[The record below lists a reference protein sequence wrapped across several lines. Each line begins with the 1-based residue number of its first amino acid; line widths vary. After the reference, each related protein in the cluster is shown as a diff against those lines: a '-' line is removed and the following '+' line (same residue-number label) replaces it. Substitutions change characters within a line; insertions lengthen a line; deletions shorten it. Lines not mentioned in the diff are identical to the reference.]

1 MDNMWIAVLVVGV
14 SASYMF
20 SDWVRAR
27 HGYPIKDDDGTLVHK
42 SKDALVEKLQAEND
56 VLKSQLVAMEE
67 RMRTMEKIVTD
78 PSRRLADEIE
88 RLN

>member
-1 MDNMWIAVLVVGV
+1 MDNMWIAILVIGV

-42 SKDALVEKLQAEND
+42 TDDKTIEKLRAENEA
-56 VLKSQLVAMEE
+56 LKNKLSDMEA